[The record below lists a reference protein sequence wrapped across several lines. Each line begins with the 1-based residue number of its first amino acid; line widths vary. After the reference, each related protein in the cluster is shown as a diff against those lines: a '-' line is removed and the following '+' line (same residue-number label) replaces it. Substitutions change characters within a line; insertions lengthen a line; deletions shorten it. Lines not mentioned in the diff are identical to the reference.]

1 LNRYPLQEAPG
12 MQQDS
17 RAPPTTSPTT
27 SPVIFTL
34 RLWQEPINDEQ
45 YEWRGELK
53 NLATGEVRYIRLWA
67 EIAQFIPAMLGERA
81 CIAPITTHLVN
92 ESLPDRCNARG

>member
-1 LNRYPLQEAPG
+1 

-17 RAPPTTSPTT
+17 RAPPTPPSQPT
-27 SPVIFTL
+27 VIFTL

-67 EIAQFIPAMLGERA
+67 EIAHFIPIMLGA
-81 CIAPITTHLVN
+81 TP
-92 ESLPDRCNARG
+92 SS